1 MTLSRLLSRSI
12 PIGLH
17 LALARAAHPA
27 VDGEPA
33 VDEAVRGA
41 AHRQHL
47 VVAVA
52 REEQDA
58 VVLGRDLRRLLAAF
72 VAAVGDAAVVE
83 TELAAAAAL
92 PLVVEIVNLTDR
104 ALHRVGRAVVAVPRE
119 LVAVI
124 IRRDVALDIA
134 DAELA

>member
-72 VAAVGDAAVVE
+72 VAAVGDAGVLE
-83 TELAAAAAL
+83 TGLAAPDAL
-92 PLVVEIVNLTDR
+92 R
-104 ALHRVGRAVVAVPRE
+104 ARLGK
-119 LVAVI
+119 I
-124 IRRDVALDIA
+124 NI
-134 DAELA
+134 

>member
-33 VDEAVRGA
+33 VDEAVGGA

-52 REEQDA
+52 REEKEA
-58 VVLGRDLRRLLAAF
+58 VVLWRGLPRPLAAL
-72 VAAVGDAAVVE
+72 VAAPDDAAGCE
-83 TELAAAAAL
+83 GGH
-92 PLVVEIVNLTDR
+92 PRPR
-104 ALHRVGRAVVAVPRE
+104 ASPARVGKIKTKHSGAPSLCGGARS
-119 LVAVI
+119 
-124 IRRDVALDIA
+124 
-134 DAELA
+134 